1 LLFVFFS
8 PTKTRE
14 SNRGEKTVVVS
25 DLKAASRFLTVMGSK
40 GRQRE
45 KEKAKWYEGKKHR
58 SGSGVCF
65 EPFELAALALVA
77 TELRSAG
84 FVPQPGQIACSGLFE
99 TLSLR
104 LLDGLAVPAD
114 AFLGHWGATQ

>member
-1 LLFVFFS
+1 
-8 PTKTRE
+8 
-14 SNRGEKTVVVS
+14 
-25 DLKAASRFLTVMGSK
+25 MGSK